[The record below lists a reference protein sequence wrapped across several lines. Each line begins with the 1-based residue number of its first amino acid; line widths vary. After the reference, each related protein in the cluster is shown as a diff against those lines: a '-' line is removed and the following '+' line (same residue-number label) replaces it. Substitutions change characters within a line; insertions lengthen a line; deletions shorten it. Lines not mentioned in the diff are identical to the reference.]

1 MSNSDPV
8 NHPAHYTSGKI
19 ETISII
25 EDQGILEPFCVG
37 NILKY
42 ITRYRHKNGVD
53 DLRKARWYLDKL
65 ISHLEHG
72 A

>member
-8 NHPAHYTSGKI
+8 NHPTHYTSGKI

-65 ISHLEHG
+65 ISHLENG
-72 A
+72 T